1 MTAQRQ
7 LSAQDTSGELVCWCC
22 GRHQPIADVLRVGE
36 HPEVVVCLGCAH
48 RLRRVARARE
58 DQRSPSPVTRDR
70 DGLRAL
76 RGLGMRRGWH
86 TRPVVGPVLRWLGTR
101 LP

>member
-1 MTAQRQ
+1 MTAQTQ

-22 GRHQPIADVLRVGE
+22 GRHRPAADVVHLGE

-48 RLRRVARARE
+48 HLHQVARARE
-58 DQRSPSPVTRDR
+58 DERSPSPVTRAR

-76 RGLGMRRGWH
+76 RGLVMRRGWH
-86 TRPVVGPVLRWLGTR
+86 TRPVIGPVLRWLGAR